1 MVICRTGSG
10 GHGGANLG
18 VLLALYFCLACLPFA
33 VERCRE
39 TSQIPRYGMHFR
51 RFRNPCVFFSWR
63 VWRGGTI
70 SWALLLLVSIW
81 NLATT
86 VMGAIAP
93 WSLSIYAQ
101 AALEAIQLALM
112 FSPAIWHNLGSLRRE
127 HAG

>member
-1 MVICRTGSG
+1 MSHRVRRAWRSQP
-10 GHGGANLG
+10 G
-18 VLLALYFCLACLPFA
+18 VLLALYLCLACLPFA
-33 VERCRE
+33 VERLQGDVADTPIRHAFVAFA
-39 TSQIPRYGMHFR
+39 ILAFL
-51 RFRNPCVFFSWR
+51 SWR